1 MKHARGRRLAE
12 VSLALVVVSACARI
26 GQGQTVN
33 DAPAPATTAVATL
46 ELPTSTAT
54 ELQHAVDT
62 NDYLT
67 AEMLL
72 LAEIERDPKS
82 AHAARLLA
90 YAGTV
95 YFLNQDYMG
104 AAIAWKKSAAIAPL
118 DPKLRFTLAM
128 AYIRLNRT
136 DWARQELESL
146 AALDGKDA
154 LYPYWLGRIDYDGHE
169 YNGAIQHFR
178 KAIELDPKMARAY
191 DNLGLCYYYQNQNEL
206 AVENYK
212 KAIELDRDAGHPSEW
227 PYLDLAITEQ
237 FLNETRDAETNLR
250 EALRLDPDF
259 TKAHF
264 QLGTVLEDE
273 GRLKEALVEL
283 REAARLDATYAEPHM
298 AIARIDHKLGN
309 ESDARDEVQAYLRL
323 HPHSTPQ

>member
-12 VSLALVVVSACARI
+12 ISLALVAVVACAKTGR
-26 GQGQTVN
+26 GQSVN
-33 DAPAPATTAVATL
+33 DAPAPASSPAATL
-46 ELPTSTAT
+46 ELPTHTAAD
-54 ELQHAVDT
+54 LQHAVDAH
-62 NDYLT
+62 DYLT
-67 AEMLL
+67 AEKLL
-72 LAEIERDPKS
+72 LAEIDRDPKS

-104 AAIAWKKSAAIAPL
+104 AAIAWKKSEAIAPL

-128 AYIRLNRT
+128 DYIQLNHP
-136 DWARQELESL
+136 DWARKELESL
-146 AALDGKDA
+146 AELEITNA
-154 LYPYWLGRIDYDGHE
+154 LYPYWLGRIDYDGHQ
-169 YNGAIQHFR
+169 YNEAIRHFA

-206 AVENYK
+206 AIENYK
-212 KAIELDRDAGHPSEW
+212 KAIELDRGAEHPSPW
-227 PYLDLAITEQ
+227 PYLNLAITEQ
-237 FLNETRDAETNLR
+237 FLNDPKSAETNLH
-250 EALRLDPDF
+250 EALRLDPEM
-259 TKAHF
+259 TRAHF

-273 GRLKEALVEL
+273 GRLKDALVEL

-309 ESDARDEVQAYLRL
+309 ESEARDEVQAYLRL